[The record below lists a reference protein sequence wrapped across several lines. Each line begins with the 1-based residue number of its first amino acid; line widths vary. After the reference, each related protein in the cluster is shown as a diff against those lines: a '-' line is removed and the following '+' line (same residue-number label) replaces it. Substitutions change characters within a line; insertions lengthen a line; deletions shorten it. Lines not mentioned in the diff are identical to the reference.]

1 MHQIET
7 KHSTNVAEST
17 ALPSGLG
24 MNRPAQRFRSKSV
37 SVERASRNTHLHE
50 QVGASKWAIQDSQPR
65 DGFAVPRHW
74 KINLNLHDYAKK
86 VWVRFYD
93 EHNIQTSSQSTS

>member
-1 MHQIET
+1 
-7 KHSTNVAEST
+7 
-17 ALPSGLG
+17 
-24 MNRPAQRFRSKSV
+24 MNRTAQRFCKVSV
-37 SVERASRNTHLHE
+37 SVERARRNTHLHE
-50 QVGASKWAIQDSQPR
+50 QVGVSKWATQDSLPR

-74 KINLNLHDYAKK
+74 KIILNLHDYAKK